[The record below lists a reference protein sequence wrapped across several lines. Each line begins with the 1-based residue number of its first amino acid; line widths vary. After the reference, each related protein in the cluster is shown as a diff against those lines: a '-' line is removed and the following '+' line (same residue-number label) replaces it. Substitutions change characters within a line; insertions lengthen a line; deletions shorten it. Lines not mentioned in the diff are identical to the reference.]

1 MGPVTEQVAEGN
13 DLHGGHGQV
22 CEGDMARVGVSHGKA
37 EVKLLCYKWL
47 SPFLKLV

>member
-22 CEGDMARVGVSHGKA
+22 REGDRARVGVSHVMVEKQA
-37 EVKLLCYKWL
+37 VE
-47 SPFLKLV
+47 S